1 MTDNPSPARPSTLE
15 RLLGDTEP
23 VRRALYPV
31 VVAVVALLVAYGLID
46 AETVP
51 LWLALAV
58 TVLGIGG
65 TEAARAVAYAPATVA
80 DEAHAWQAALD
91 DEYARGVA
99 DALERTPDQVAA
111 EVLDDEPGEHA
122 APEAYDTG
130 SPDEVGPGFVPM
142 RTEPTGPA
150 TEYLER
156 AELPTG
162 LMRAPSR
169 ADRCREVDDG
179 ERCMLQRDHAGPHM
193 IADAGGPRPMT
204 TG

>member
-1 MTDNPSPARPSTLE
+1 MADQQPAPRPSILE

-31 VVAVVALLVAYGLID
+31 VVTVVALLVAYGLVD

-51 LWLALAV
+51 LWLALAA
-58 TVLGIGG
+58 TVLGVGG
-65 TEAARAVAYAPATVA
+65 TEAARRVAYAPATVVA
-80 DEAHAWQAALD
+80 YGASWHAALD

-99 DALERTPDQVAA
+99 DALERTPERVAH

-122 APEAYDTG
+122 APEPAPATPTG
-130 SPDEVGPGFVPM
+130 
-142 RTEPTGPA
+142 EPTA
-150 TEYLER
+150 ALER
-156 AELPTG
+156 QDAPTG

-169 ADRCREVDDG
+169 ATRCREVDDG
-179 ERCMLQRDHAGPHM
+179 RRCVLTRDHTGPHM
-193 IADAGGPRPMT
+193 IAGAGGPEAMT